1 MFAWIASRAVHIH
14 YPHMPSITTR
24 AILRILQVLE
34 PNDEAYRAV
43 IRGARGG
50 EDYREPPKI
59 STKKPKK
66 NQGH

>member
-1 MFAWIASRAVHIH
+1 MHIH
-14 YPHMPSITTR
+14 SPHKPWTTTR
-24 AILRILQVLE
+24 GSCAPSSQVLE

>member
-1 MFAWIASRAVHIH
+1 M
-14 YPHMPSITTR
+14 TR
-24 AILRILQVLE
+24 VILRAFSQVLE